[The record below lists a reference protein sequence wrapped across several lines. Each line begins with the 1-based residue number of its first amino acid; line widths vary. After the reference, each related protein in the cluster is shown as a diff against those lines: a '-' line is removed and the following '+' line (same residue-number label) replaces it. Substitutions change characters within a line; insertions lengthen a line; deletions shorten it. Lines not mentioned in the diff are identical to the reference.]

1 MTLEHR
7 RMHRAFTTVEEAVAA
22 AQFKAWKTA
31 VMSFGSEVQRCGL
44 LQAVAF
50 LHRGQDKDV
59 KAVAVRLTTCIRDH
73 LIKVRILVPDE
84 PESPLLTILRG
95 VSTDEYMMAT
105 REVLALSLWLRRA
118 TQAQAGVDAPDDHH
132 PADVN

>member
-7 RMHRAFTTVEEAVAA
+7 RMHRAFTTVEEAVAE

-31 VMSFGSEVQRCGL
+31 AMSFGSEVQRCGL

-50 LHRGQDKDV
+50 LHRGQDKD
-59 KAVAVRLTTCIRDH
+59 AAMRLTECIRDH

-84 PESPLLTILRG
+84 PASPLLTILRG

-118 TQAQAGVDAPDDHH
+118 TQAQAALEAPADHH

>member
-22 AQFKAWKTA
+22 AQSKAWKTA
-31 VMSFGSEVQRCGL
+31 AMSFGSEVQRCGL

-50 LHRGQDKDV
+50 LHRGQDKG
-59 KAVAVRLTTCIRDH
+59 VALRLTECVRDH
-73 LIKVRILVPDE
+73 LIQVRILAPDE

-118 TQAQAGVDAPDDHH
+118 TQAQNAAEAPTDAQ

>member
-1 MTLEHR
+1 MMLEHR
-7 RMHRAFTTVEEAVAA
+7 RMHRAFITVEEAVAA

-50 LHRGQDKDV
+50 LHRGQDKG
-59 KAVAVRLTTCIRDH
+59 VALRLTESVRDH
-73 LIKVRILVPDE
+73 LIQVRILQVRE
-84 PESPLLTILRG
+84 PRKPLLTILRS

-118 TQAQAGVDAPDDHH
+118 TQTQDAAEAPTDAQ

>member
-1 MTLEHR
+1 MMLEHR
-7 RMHRAFTTVEEAVAA
+7 RMHRAFTTVEEAVEAG
-22 AQFKAWKTA
+22 QFKAWKTA

-50 LHRGQDKDV
+50 LHRGQDKG
-59 KAVAVRLTTCIRDH
+59 VALRLTESVRDH
-73 LIKVRILVPDE
+73 LIQVRILQVRE
-84 PESPLLTILRG
+84 PRKPLLTILRS

-118 TQAQAGVDAPDDHH
+118 TQTQDAAEAPTDAQ